1 MLTIKLYMSEAICQ
15 ELFFIINVFPLFVHA
30 ARMDI
35 LAEYLFFNIKALR
48 QAVKKRPPAAGYFV
62 TKM

>member
-1 MLTIKLYMSEAICQ
+1 MSEAICQ